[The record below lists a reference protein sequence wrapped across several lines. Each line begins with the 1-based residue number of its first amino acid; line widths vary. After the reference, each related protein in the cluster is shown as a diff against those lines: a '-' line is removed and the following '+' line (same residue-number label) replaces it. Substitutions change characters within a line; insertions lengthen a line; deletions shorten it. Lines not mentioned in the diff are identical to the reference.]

1 MKSETGTRERFDE
14 AFWSIAPELPLVKEM
29 PISIQ
34 LDDKPLALDWRK
46 ASADVW
52 QGTAGDLSVTIEVKA
67 TADGSKAL
75 AWATTLRNGG
85 SVPIKEL
92 QILPLHLPMEVD
104 PEKDGPV
111 VRHLS
116 GSYHYDG
123 VYPPRAFRVSEE
135 QFLTHD
141 HCKPVRIQSSTLG
154 AAGEHVPILQF
165 AVRRNGGLA
174 GFAVGFE
181 WSSRWYLEAGW
192 WSSCFKGEPR
202 SRFVV
207 HGNVELAAI
216 ELAPGEELRLPTVH
230 VVFFEGADWDAADN
244 ALRAYTRDHLSAR
257 LRGAVPVPPVSY
269 DHWFGIHEGFDV
281 QDLKRQADRAAGLGC
296 EYFCLDAS
304 WYACREQWTDGIGNW
319 FTPEPTKFPHGI
331 EELSEHVRA
340 VGMGFGIWHQIQ
352 RAAADTEMIRRYP
365 GLFHPDG
372 SGGGF
377 LRFELPEAQEAA
389 LDLIR
394 GWIRRWHLTW
404 MRFEFLEPECYVYKV
419 DPSGKLAFA
428 YVHGLWRVMDVLR
441 EEFPDLYIECCQG
454 GGTKLEWG
462 MSVRTHGAWLSD
474 HTAHPD
480 VCRFMQTGAS
490 RFWPAHFLNSAI
502 RVHRGSGDAEATLRN
517 LLSRMVGTLSFN
529 GDIAQWSEAAT
540 REMRRGVEIYK
551 QIRPLLSGDVHFPLP
566 QPRSGRDWDAV
577 LFSGKTGRLLFL
589 FRMKGDST
597 LNLNTIPGTWQLLL
611 GTGEARL
618 TPEGHAA
625 LLINGAA
632 LFMEYQ

>member
-1 MKSETGTRERFDE
+1 MNNTTPTGNNQE
-14 AFWSIAPELPLVKEM
+14 AFWSVAPGLPLVKEM
-29 PISIQ
+29 PLGIR
-34 LDDKPLALDWRK
+34 LGDKALVLDWRRE
-46 ASADVW
+46 SADVW
-52 QGTAGDLSVTIEVKA
+52 QGTAGDLSVTVEA
-67 TADGSKAL
+67 NTTTQPGAMS
-75 AWATTLRNGG
+75 WSSTLRNRG
-85 SVPIKEL
+85 SAPLKGLKV
-92 QILPLHLPMEVD
+92 LPLHIPMDVN
-104 PEKDGPV
+104 PAKDGPV

-154 AAGEHVPILQF
+154 SAGEHVPILQF
-165 AVRRNGGLA
+165 AVRRNGKLT

-192 WSSCFKGEPR
+192 ASHCYKGEPR
-202 SRFVV
+202 PSFVV
-207 HGNVELAAI
+207 QGNVGLTSF

-230 VVFFEGADWDAADN
+230 MVFFEGADWDAADD
-244 ALRAYTRDHLSAR
+244 ALRTYTRDRLSAR
-257 LRGAVPVPPVSY
+257 LNGAVPLPPVSY

-281 QDLKRQADRAAGLGC
+281 LDLKRQADRAAGLGC

-304 WYACREQWTDGIGNW
+304 WYACRTQWQDGIGNW
-319 FTPEPTKFPHGI
+319 FTPDPAKFPRGI
-331 EELSEHVRA
+331 EELSDHVRA
-340 VGMGFGIWHQIQ
+340 LGMGFGIWHQVQ

-372 SGGGF
+372 HGGGY

-389 LDLIR
+389 LELIR
-394 GWIRRWHLTW
+394 GWIRRWRLTW
-404 MRFEFLEPECYVYKV
+404 MRFEFLEPESYIYER

-428 YVHGLWRVMDVLR
+428 YVQGLWRVMDVLR

-480 VCRFMQTGAS
+480 VCRFMQTGAL

-502 RVHRGSGDAEATLRN
+502 RVHRGSGDAEATLYN

-529 GDIAQWSEAAT
+529 GDIAQWSETAA
-540 REMRRGVEIYK
+540 REMRRGVEVYK
-551 QIRPLLSGDVHFPLP
+551 QIRPLLAGDVCFPLP
-566 QPRSGRDWDAV
+566 QPRSSRDGDAV
-577 LFSGKTGRLLFL
+577 LFSGKGGRLLFL
-589 FRMKGDST
+589 FRMEGDAVLSRDRV
-597 LNLNTIPGTWQLLL
+597 PGDWRLIL
-611 GTGEARL
+611 GTPGARL
-618 TPEGHAA
+618 TPEGSFE
-625 LLINGAA
+625 LPENGAA
-632 LFMEYQ
+632 LWLE